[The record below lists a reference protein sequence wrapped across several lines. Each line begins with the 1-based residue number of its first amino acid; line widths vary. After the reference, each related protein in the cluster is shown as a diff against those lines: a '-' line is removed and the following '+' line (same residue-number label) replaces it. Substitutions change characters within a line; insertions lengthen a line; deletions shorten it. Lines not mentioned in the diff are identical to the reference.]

1 LRTPEL
7 TPCVSLSLFTSQ
19 IWNPKSGACLR
30 SVECGYGLCAAF
42 APGAR
47 HALVGTKS
55 GGLVLLDVAAATVT
69 RTLPAH
75 GGPVWSLALQP
86 DGEGFATGGG
96 DKEVKFWEFSMAL
109 PERDADTPP
118 PGPSDPPLAKTL
130 SARHMRTLRLTDD
143 VLCVRFSPDG
153 KLICVALLD
162 ATVKVFFADTLK
174 FFLSLYGHK
183 LPVLAMD
190 VSSDGTLLAS
200 GGADKNIKL
209 WGLDFGDCHR
219 SIRAHDDSVT
229 ALAFVPRTHYLFS
242 ASKDR
247 TLRYW
252 DADKFEPLLTLPGHA
267 SEVWGL
273 AVSSLGEFVVTAG
286 HDRALRRWERTEEP
300 FFVEEERERRLES
313 LFEEGLED
321 TAEKGAP
328 VAPGADPDA
337 PDAGATALAGRRSMA
352 TLGAA
357 ESIVDALEMAAA
369 EGVRKAEFDAEAA
382 KARPLAR
389 AKGRQGGGRG
399 IALRCSGF
407 WRLAAAARLMIRD
420 WATHPRAHT
429 RAREGARVRR
439 GT

>member
-1 LRTPEL
+1 LHPA
-7 TPCVSLSLFTSQ
+7 Q
-19 IWNPKSGACLR
+19 IWNPKTGACLR

-55 GGLVLLDVAAATVT
+55 GALVLLDVAAAAVT

-75 GGPVWSLALQP
+75 AGPLWSLALAP
-86 DGEGFATGGG
+86 DGAGFVTGGG
-96 DKEVKFWEFSMAL
+96 DKEVRFWDFSMAP
-109 PERDADTPP
+109 PELEPGAPQ
-118 PGPSDPPLAKTL
+118 PGPSDPPRAKAL

-153 KLICVALLD
+153 KLLCVALLD

-190 VSSDGTLLAS
+190 VSGDGALLAT

-242 ASKDR
+242 AGKDKAV
-247 TLRYW
+247 RYW
-252 DADKFEPLLTLPGHA
+252 DADTCEPLLTLHGHA
-267 SEVWGL
+267 AEVWGL
-273 AVSSLGEFVVTAG
+273 AISSAGDFIVTAG

-321 TAEKGAP
+321 APDKGAP
-328 VAPGADPDA
+328 GAAEAGPDGA
-337 PDAGATALAGRRSMA
+337 AQPDEGATALAGRRSMA

-369 EGVRKAEFDAEAA
+369 EGVREAEFQTEAA
-382 KARPLAR
+382 KARRVALRALAR
-389 AKGRQGGGRG
+389 A
-399 IALRCSGF
+399 CV
-407 WRLAAAARLMIRD
+407 
-420 WATHPRAHT
+420 RA
-429 RAREGARVRR
+429 
-439 GT
+439 

>member
-1 LRTPEL
+1 M
-7 TPCVSLSLFTSQ
+7 
-19 IWNPKSGACLR
+19 
-30 SVECGYGLCAAF
+30 ECGYGLCAAF

-47 HALVGTKS
+47 HALVGTKA
-55 GGLVLLDVAAATVT
+55 GGIVFIDVAAATVT

-75 GGPVWSLALQP
+75 GGPLWSLALQP
-86 DGEGFATGGG
+86 DGAGFATGGG
-96 DKEVKFWEFSMAL
+96 DKEVKFWEFSMAP
-109 PERDADTPP
+109 PERDADAPP
-118 PGPSDPPLAKTL
+118 PQPSDPPTVKTL
-130 SARHMRTLRLTDD
+130 AARHMRTLRLTDD

-190 VSSDGTLLAS
+190 VSSDGALLAS
-200 GGADKNIKL
+200 GGADKNVKL

-229 ALAFVPRTHYLFS
+229 ALAFVPRTHYLFT
-242 ASKDR
+242 ASKDK

-252 DADKFEPLLTLPGHA
+252 DADTFEPLLTLAGHA
-267 SEVWGL
+267 SEIWGL
-273 AVSSLGEFVVTAG
+273 AISASAGGDFVVTAG
-286 HDRALRRWERTEEP
+286 HDRALRRWQRTEEP

-328 VAPGADPDA
+328 GAALGADGPDGA
-337 PDAGATALAGRRSMA
+337 PKPDEGATALAGRRSMA
-352 TLGAA
+352 TLGAS

-369 EGVRKAEFDAEAA
+369 EGVRRAEFDAEAA
-382 KARPLAR
+382 KVRV
-389 AKGRQGGGRG
+389 GSVG
-399 IALRCSGF
+399 S
-407 WRLAAAARLMIRD
+407 
-420 WATHPRAHT
+420 
-429 RAREGARVRR
+429 ARERERRKMRLLLRVAVL
-439 GT
+439 G